1 MSDAKTFFA
10 TALLVLVA
18 SGCSLLEVVPSNA
31 STQRDPGACPLPPPD
46 IGMNDLAG
54 TWELRGG
61 PIASDVIELRS
72 DGTFRQTIEVG
83 TSYSYESPWRS
94 WTLETH
100 PDGTANIHLDQMR
113 YCDGTDEQCMSV
125 EGGAGDELLRD
136 PCRQLVVRMEGEV
149 VLSVLGTE
157 GSRNPYLEQ
166 APRGLALMHMSG
178 DGDSTTSWYVLQADN
193 Q

>member
-1 MSDAKTFFA
+1 MTDAKPFFA
-10 TALLVLVA
+10 AVLLVLGA
-18 SGCSLLEVVPSNA
+18 SSCSPLEVVPSNA
-31 STQRDPGACPLPPPD
+31 NTQRDAGACPLPPAD

-72 DGTFRQTIEVG
+72 DGTFRQTIEAG
-83 TSYSYESPWRS
+83 TSFSYESPWRTWS
-94 WTLETH
+94 LETH
-100 PDGTANIHLDQMR
+100 PDGTANIHLDEMR

-125 EGGAGDELLRD
+125 EGGAGDELLSD
-136 PCRQLVVRMEGEV
+136 PCRHLVVRMEGEV

-157 GSRNPYLEQ
+157 GSQNPYLEQ
-166 APRGLALMHMSG
+166 APRGLALMHMSA
-178 DGDSTTSWYVLQADN
+178 DGDSSPSLYVLQADN

>member
-1 MSDAKTFFA
+1 
-10 TALLVLVA
+10 
-18 SGCSLLEVVPSNA
+18 
-31 STQRDPGACPLPPPD
+31 
-46 IGMNDLAG
+46 
-54 TWELRGG
+54 
-61 PIASDVIELRS
+61 
-72 DGTFRQTIEVG
+72 
-83 TSYSYESPWRS
+83 
-94 WTLETH
+94 
-100 PDGTANIHLDQMR
+100 
-113 YCDGTDEQCMSV
+113 MSV